1 MITIYSEAELSIFD
15 SIITRI
21 GATDN
26 LARGVSTFLHEMSEC
41 ESIFRQATE
50 KSFVII
56 DELGRG
62 TSTWDGFGLAW
73 AIADN
78 IGKVSTWLN
87 QTKNHDHHP
96 IYGSVLNL
104 QKSYSANEIKC
115 LSIFAT
121 HYHEMASLE
130 TKNQFVF
137 NMHTKVHVDDEKV
150 THLYQVTYTKKV
162 VTKQEI

>member
-1 MITIYSEAELSIFD
+1 MGSFVPAEEAELSVFD

-26 LARGVSTFLHEMSEC
+26 LAKGVSTFLHEMSEC

-73 AIADN
+73 SIAEH
-78 IGKVSTWLN
+78 ISKL
-87 QTKNHDHHP
+87 
-96 IYGSVLNL
+96 IYRAQLAL
-104 QKSYSANEIKC
+104 KLIFIKANEIKC

-130 TKNQFVF
+130 TRSEHVF
-137 NMHTKVHVDDEKV
+137 NMHTKVHVDSEKV
-150 THLYQVTYTKKV
+150 THLYQVNKRKYSIKYNLF
-162 VTKQEI
+162 

>member
-1 MITIYSEAELSIFD
+1 MGSFVPAEEAELSVFD

-26 LARGVSTFLHEMSEC
+26 LAKGVSTFLHEMSEC

-73 AIADN
+73 SIAEH
-78 IGKVSTWLN
+78 ISKL
-87 QTKNHDHHP
+87 
-96 IYGSVLNL
+96 IYT
-104 QKSYSANEIKC
+104 I
-115 LSIFAT
+115 
-121 HYHEMASLE
+121 
-130 TKNQFVF
+130 
-137 NMHTKVHVDDEKV
+137 
-150 THLYQVTYTKKV
+150 
-162 VTKQEI
+162 

>member
-78 IGKVSTWLN
+78 IGKVSTRLN

-96 IYGSVLNL
+96 IYGSSSKILFSERNQVFEHFCYSLSRNGQLGNQEPVRL
-104 QKSYSANEIKC
+104 QHAHKS
-115 LSIFAT
+115 T
-121 HYHEMASLE
+121 R
-130 TKNQFVF
+130 
-137 NMHTKVHVDDEKV
+137 
-150 THLYQVTYTKKV
+150 
-162 VTKQEI
+162 